1 MSPRTPSIAS
11 TARDSDAVKSTHT
24 AAPHPAESPPAPP
37 KNKPLPPLRPR
48 PESAICAP
56 SSADNTRPAKP
67 SGSGTAAA
75 PNTLARLH
83 LTNHR
88 KQPLQQILP
97 LRLSLRPRSHRLL
110 HHPHRRSS
118 GCFDRSSQ
126 EQRTSLGS
134 PVYIGRKD
142 KRLFE
147 NFIKRRTI
155 GAQLTSS
162 SP

>member
-1 MSPRTPSIAS
+1 MSSMAS

-97 LRLSLRPRSHRLL
+97 LRLPSGPDPTVCFTIPIEDPPVASIA
-110 HHPHRRSS
+110 PVRSS
-118 GCFDRSSQ
+118 
-126 EQRTSLGS
+126 EHHLAA